1 MNLEIYNSKIM
12 NDFDKK
18 KELKIEKNKN
28 LRIKQEKIKQL
39 KLMIIKYYTRD

>member
-28 LRIKQEKIKQL
+28 LRIK
-39 KLMIIKYYTRD
+39 